1 MTLEIGLFKLSEV
14 INSEFV
20 PVGYSLEDE
29 ELRNLS
35 TTDLMM
41 NGQKKSATT
50 TQPGYMKHTA
60 TSEKKN
66 KEAVER
72 CQKVYVMEGDV
83 IFQIKKPITELPK
96 PTPKSETSKKPKV
109 KKPMSFNSSSL
120 NRNGKC
126 EVDDC
131 DSDETSSLSSS
142 FLSDGNHVLVRREA
156 MSDKN
161 KTHCLTLQPPC
172 FRGYNN
178 RFEEKIGEK
187 GKWRPIPEEDFNPQE
202 NE

>member
-126 EVDDC
+126 EVT
-131 DSDETSSLSSS
+131 DSEETPFSAESAETAKEREDSSVFTVELSSKTLRDPHHTYYQKCMYS
-142 FLSDGNHVLVRREA
+142 EQNVWLSIDKSEYDGNL
-156 MSDKN
+156 
-161 KTHCLTLQPPC
+161 
-172 FRGYNN
+172 
-178 RFEEKIGEK
+178 
-187 GKWRPIPEEDFNPQE
+187 
-202 NE
+202 